1 MGAPHFWDSIGGLGF
16 MKVPLL
22 PMGFMPLLSISGLGF
37 MKIPLLPVG
46 FMHLL
51 N

>member
-22 PMGFMPLLSISGLGF
+22 PMGFMPLLSIGGLGF
-37 MKIPLLPVG
+37 MKIPLLPLG
-46 FMHLL
+46 FMPVL